1 MIAKATA
8 GEGGASILETEY
20 MKDGSITEQRKARL
34 MRIATFAAVF
44 AAALLVAVKLV
55 TWLYTDSVS
64 ILSSLADSLL
74 DTLASLVNLF
84 AVHHALQPADREHR
98 FGHGKA
104 EPLAGLAQSAF
115 ITGSSIFLLFEVSSH
130 IFNPRPIEHGMVGI
144 GVMVFS
150 IMVTFVLISY
160 QRHVIRVTG
169 SVAISADSLHYTGD
183 VLLNASV
190 ILAILMSVNLGWNYA
205 DPIVGGAIAF
215 YILYSA
221 WKIGRR
227 ALHILM
233 DHELPDK
240 DRARI
245 TEIVLAH
252 PQVRD
257 LHDLRTRSSGLR
269 SFIQLHLEMDGEI
282 TLLRAHEI
290 AEQVMTDIR
299 AAFPDAEVLIH
310 EDPEGIEEERA
321 VFGE

>member
-1 MIAKATA
+1 M
-8 GEGGASILETEY
+8 SIPEAEPV
-20 MKDGSITEQRKARL
+20 KDGGITKERKARL
-34 MRIATFAAVF
+34 MRFATYAAVSAATF
-44 AAALLVAVKLV
+44 LVAVKLA

-74 DTLASLVNLF
+74 DTMASLVNLF
-84 AVHHALQPADREHR
+84 AVYHALQPADREHR

-115 ITGSSIFLLFEVSSH
+115 ITGSSVFLLFEVGSH
-130 IFNPRPIEHGMVGI
+130 ILNPRPIEHGMVGV

-150 IMVTFVLISY
+150 IVITFILIAF

-169 SVAISADSLHYTGD
+169 SVAISADHLHYTSD
-183 VLLNASV
+183 ILLNSGV
-190 ILAILMSVNLGWNYA
+190 ILAILLSVNLDWHYA
-205 DPIVGGAIAF
+205 DPIIGGAIAL

-221 WKIGRR
+221 LKIGRR

-233 DHELPDK
+233 DHELPDEE
-240 DRARI
+240 RAHI

-252 PQVRD
+252 PEVRD
-257 LHDLRTRSSGLR
+257 MHDLRTRSSGLH
-269 SFIQLHLEMDGEI
+269 SFIQLHLEMDGKI
-282 TLLRAHEI
+282 TLLHAHKI

-299 AAFPDAEVLIH
+299 AAFPNAEVLIH

-321 VFGE
+321 MFGE